1 MFIAVYLMILRPKS
15 SFMSLLL
22 RVNQSFH
29 RVALE
34 VWLMTSGPVQTDD
47 RRGQK
52 NPHKQQT
59 TPPPP
64 NKPTKAKRAGEHP
77 KIQGLLFVIVKKLQS
92 EVEIVWA
99 THHYLQ
105 SHPLC

>member
-22 RVNQSFH
+22 RVNQSFL

-59 TPPPP
+59 TPPP
-64 NKPTKAKRAGEHP
+64 TKQTNESQKGRRTP
-77 KIQGLLFVIVKKLQS
+77 
-92 EVEIVWA
+92 
-99 THHYLQ
+99 
-105 SHPLC
+105 